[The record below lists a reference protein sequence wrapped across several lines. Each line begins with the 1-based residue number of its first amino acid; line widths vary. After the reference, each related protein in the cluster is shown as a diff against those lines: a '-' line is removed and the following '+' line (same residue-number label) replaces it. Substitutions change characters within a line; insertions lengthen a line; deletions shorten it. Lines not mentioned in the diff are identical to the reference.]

1 MMTEQERAEII
12 SAVRAQLS
20 GNLTE
25 DIVMIQQNAEKYE
38 KEEDGKAV
46 AEELLKLAYEIMPQE
61 QTDYMKKMLFIGD
74 KRLEEVYH
82 EAEELKKNHKMDE
95 ALALTEKL
103 YQHIIQNF
111 KETPERRFYSFRNLL
126 ESNLY
131 YVLYHPTKEMMKAP
145 FDFTLF
151 IGSHAYNLVEVGKA
165 EEAIPVLQE
174 AIRYNPVNPDPRF
187 ELAEVYKVLKQNDN
201 LLTTIKETLP
211 ICATPYALSRCYA
224 NMGFYCIEIKD
235 YESALAFYYQSLI
248 FADHPAIRGELAIVQ
263 QRLNRRLQP
272 PTHDEVL
279 KVFEKYQ
286 IPFGAG
292 AEVLDV
298 ASQLAEQARAGG
310 RWEEAFFYYGT
321 IYGVTNDP
329 KAKAQME
336 ESADKIKK

>member
-1 MMTEQERAEII
+1 MTEQEKNEII

-20 GNLTE
+20 GDLTK
-25 DIVMIQQNAEKYE
+25 DLLMIQETAGNYE
-38 KEEDGKAV
+38 KKEDGAGI

-61 QTDYMKKMLFIGD
+61 QTDYMKKMLYMGD
-74 KRLEEVYH
+74 KRLEQVYH
-82 EAEELKKNHKMDE
+82 EADTLIKSHKIE
-95 ALALTEKL
+95 QSLALTEKL
-103 YQHIIQNF
+103 YQHIIKNF
-111 KETPERRFYSFRNLL
+111 TETPERRFFSFRNLL

-131 YVLYHPTKEMMKAP
+131 YVLYHPTKAMVKAP

-151 IGSHAYNLVEVGKA
+151 IGAHAYNLVELGKA
-165 EEAIPVLQE
+165 KEAIPVLQE

-248 FADHPAIRGELAIVQ
+248 FADHPAVRGELAIVQ
-263 QRLNRRLQP
+263 QKLNRRLKP
-272 PTHDEVL
+272 PTHEEIL
-279 KVFEKYQ
+279 EVFEKYG
-286 IPFGAG
+286 IPFGAS
-292 AEVLDV
+292 AEMLDV
-298 ASQLAEQARAGG
+298 ASQLAEQAKSGE
-310 RWEEAFFYYGT
+310 RWEEAFFYFGT

-329 KAKAQME
+329 KAKERME
-336 ESADKIKK
+336 DCMKKINK